1 MTADDFRRMA
11 LSLPGATEGAHM
23 GHPDFR
29 VGGKIFA
36 TLGYP
41 DKGHAVVRLKPH
53 DQQLISRDHPKA
65 FAPVPG
71 SWGSGGATT
80 VLLRAARKGVVSIAL
95 EAAWRKTAP
104 KRLAAQLDK
113 EEQRS

>member
-1 MTADDFRRMA
+1 
-11 LSLPGATEGAHM
+11 M

-29 VGGKIFA
+29 VRGKIFA

-41 DKGHAVVRLKPH
+41 DKRYAVVRLTPY

-71 SWGSGGATT
+71 GWGAGGATT
-80 VLLRAARKGVVSIAL
+80 ILLRVASKRVVGIAV

-104 KRLAAQLDK
+104 KRMVTAFDNEAHR
-113 EEQRS
+113 E